1 MSASVTT
8 LASLIK
14 RVYPGNTPQNVAE
27 REHAFFS
34 MVKKS
39 DDLIGTSLHIPT
51 TYGLA
56 ASAGGPSL
64 STQITNASSSKSVNW
79 TISRKVKYGAITI
92 TAEALYATRN
102 DAGAFVRARKNEVD
116 SLLMHMGQK
125 IAHGLYRNSG
135 GALGQVSSLDNGD
148 GTDDVIQLINI
159 DDAINFYEGMAICL
173 SDADGSGT
181 SDALRDSA
189 DAVYVRKV
197 DLDLGEVFCS
207 ATLGGSA
214 GNIATAISGATAN
227 DYIFPAMA
235 STTAVRQWNFNG
247 LAGWLPLTAPTS
259 TSFNGVDRSVDVVR
273 LGGHRLDN
281 SSGRIDENIQTLSA
295 MMARTGTSAKLA
307 CFMSHSKFANF
318 VKLLGAKVEYSQHGT
333 AEVGFKGIQ
342 VHSAAG
348 MITVYPDS
356 DCPSNRGY
364 ILDMSTWCLHT
375 MRGAPHL
382 VDDDGN
388 VALRQSTSDGIE
400 LRARVWADLACTAP
414 GRNGVFSM

>member
-8 LASLIK
+8 IAALIK
-14 RVYPGNTPQNVAE
+14 RVYPGTTPQNLAE

-39 DDLIGTSLHIPT
+39 DDLVGSAIYVPT

-56 ASAGGPSL
+56 AAAGSPDL
-64 STQITNASSSKSVNW
+64 SNMLDNTSSSKSVQW
-79 TISRKVKYGAITI
+79 AVTRKVKYGAITI

-135 GALGQVSSLDNGD
+135 GALGRISSIGNGD
-148 GTDDVIQLINI
+148 GTDDKITLTNA
-159 DDAINFYEGMAICL
+159 DDAINFYEGQAIVG
-173 SDADGSGT
+173 SDADGSGS
-181 SDALRDSA
+181 SDALRDSG
-189 DAVYVRKV
+189 DKIYVRKV
-197 DLDLGEVFCS
+197 DLDAGTVYFS
-207 ATLGGSA
+207 ATLGGAA
-214 GNIATAISGATAN
+214 GDVNTAITGLTTN
-227 DYIFPAMA
+227 DYLFPYM
-235 STTAVRQWNFNG
+235 SDTTFGQHNFNG
-247 LAGWLPLTAPTS
+247 LDGWLPLSAPGS
-259 TSFNGVDRSVDVVR
+259 TSFNGVDRSVDTVR
-273 LGGHRLDN
+273 LGGHRYDN
-281 SSGRIDENIQTLSA
+281 STGRIDTNIQTLASR
-295 MMARTGTSAKLA
+295 MARTGTSAKLS
-307 CFMSHSKFANF
+307 CFMSHSKFSNF
-318 VKLLGAKVEYSQHGT
+318 IQLLGSKVEYSQHGT
-333 AEVGFKGIQ
+333 AEVGFRGVK

-348 MITVYPDS
+348 EITVYPDS

-364 ILDMSTWCLHT
+364 ILDMSTWTLHT

-388 VALRQSTSDGIE
+388 TMLRQAAADGVE
-400 LRARVWADLACTAP
+400 LRARVWADLVCTAP